1 MKTNNILEVVF
12 QSSVFMFEQYIW
24 ACFYLSFLS
33 SWLSIFLLVVNIKS
47 IEDFHKKILQL
58 TDRKALAY
66 TIEFACVILVGIGL
80 LICGYY
86 PVSNVLKELP
96 L

>member
-12 QSSVFMFEQYIW
+12 QSTVFMFEQYIW

-47 IEDFHKKILQL
+47 IEDFHKKILQTGPAPFDIL
-58 TDRKALAY
+58 RDALLG
-66 TIEFACVILVGIGL
+66 T
-80 LICGYY
+80 
-86 PVSNVLKELP
+86 S
-96 L
+96 

>member
-1 MKTNNILEVVF
+1 MKTNNILDGIFRSIVF
-12 QSSVFMFEQYIW
+12 VFEQYIW

-33 SWLSIFLLVVNIKS
+33 SWLSFFLLIVNIKV
-47 IEDFHKKILQL
+47 IEDFNKKLLQL
-58 TDRKALAY
+58 TGKKISAY
-66 TIEFACVILVGIGL
+66 TIEFACIIFVGIGL
-80 LICGYY
+80 LIYGYY